1 MVANSL
7 VNFAPAWAETL
18 LPALDKSGTAK
29 SYEVTLSLVT
39 RDYTDAKGK
48 VFNLYHL
55 RLSNI
60 NPQHVT
66 RWLSHM
72 SKYAWGTRSQAL
84 SICRRFLKTGVE
96 WGWIT
101 PNPAI
106 ASTVKL
112 QRKTATDK
120 RVKYLN
126 LDLN

>member
-7 VNFAPAWAETL
+7 VNFAPAWTETL

-29 SYEVTLSLVT
+29 SYEVTLSLVR
-39 RDYTDAKGK
+39 RDYTDAKGN
-48 VFNLYHL
+48 VFNLSHL
-55 RLSNI
+55 RLNNI

-84 SICRRFLKTGVE
+84 SICRRFFKTGVE

-101 PNPAI
+101 PNPTI